1 MSVNVQKY
9 KLLFIF
15 FTVEEGNAGN
25 EHQRKLFL
33 DNFLSRMNGHKVI
46 LYLIILGNPGEQP
59 YYTISSIDEA
69 KWRIHT
75 RVLPTQLY

>member
-1 MSVNVQKY
+1 MSVNVQIY
-9 KLLFIF
+9 KLIFILS

-69 KWRIHT
+69 K
-75 RVLPTQLY
+75 